1 MPNEA
6 TNFRELLDE
15 DLRDVFC
22 NAEEF
27 GELVTY
33 YPVSGGAA
41 RRMTV
46 VIESSQRAQAG
57 ELAEHEAEEITVLV
71 SRALFGSK
79 GGIDAPRVG
88 DELQRERDPQLYRY
102 TGEIRASDSA
112 SWWMIFVRNKTIA
125 IGTNQ
130 RRTAS

>member
-1 MPNEA
+1 VTNEA
-6 TNFRELLDE
+6 TNFSELLDE

-27 GELVTY
+27 GEVITY
-33 YPVSGGAA
+33 HPVSGGAA

-46 VIESSQRAQAG
+46 MIESSQRAVSG
-57 ELAEHEAEEITVLV
+57 ELADHEAEEITVLV
-71 SRALFGSK
+71 SRELFGEK
-79 GGIDAPRVG
+79 GGIDVPRVG
-88 DELQRERDPQLYRY
+88 DELKRERDQQLYRY

-112 SWWMIFVRNKTIA
+112 SWWLIFTRLKMIA
-125 IGTNQ
+125 LGTNQ